1 MYLMRHR
8 RQNVDKSTDGTFS
21 TVWED
26 VQTLDVRLIK
36 KMCIPVRKDSAVRR
50 IKAVISLAHR
60 QIEEYGKYKI
70 WRKPNIFFLDP
81 LELGR
86 EEHLYA
92 VKYNL
97 SHLWIMKI

>member
-1 MYLMRHR
+1 M
-8 RQNVDKSTDGTFS
+8 
-21 TVWED
+21 
-26 VQTLDVRLIK
+26 
-36 KMCIPVRKDSAVRR
+36 
-50 IKAVISLAHR
+50 
-60 QIEEYGKYKI
+60 EEYGKYKI